1 MVKLSNKK
9 VMSNHKMNSTL
20 NNSYKKSSTFPG
32 KGFQNTVR
40 NINKKK
46 LKDYNHLL
54 MIYLYKINKL
64 N

>member
-46 LKDYNHLL
+46 LKDYN
-54 MIYLYKINKL
+54 KL